1 MNARIQQIIDEIKAK
16 SLSMHVVLQ
25 NERAKSLNQQLEIDS
40 LKVELDDLKINHE
53 NLLSQ
58 VNLLQAQLEETKG
71 QVVSSSDVPQ
81 RNNEEIDELVKEI
94 EYCINQ
100 LRK

>member
-25 NERAKSLNQQLEIDS
+25 NERAKSLNQQLEIDR
-40 LKVELDDLKINHE
+40 LKVELDDLKINHGDV
-53 NLLSQ
+53 LSQ

-71 QVVSSSDVPQ
+71 QVVSGSDVPK

>member
-1 MNARIQQIIDEIKAK
+1 MNARIQQIIEEIKAK

>member
-1 MNARIQQIIDEIKAK
+1 MNAQIQQIIDEIKAK
-16 SLSMHVVLQ
+16 SLSMHANLQ
-25 NERAKSLNQQLEIDS
+25 NERSKCLNQQMELDS
-40 LKVELDDLKINHE
+40 LKVELDDLKMKNE
-53 NLLSQ
+53 NLQSQ
-58 VNLLQAQLEETKG
+58 VNLLRNQLEETKG
-71 QVVSSSDVPQ
+71 QVVVNSEIPN